1 MGTDMMQ
8 TDRAEPFQPTGLSED
23 AEDLAA
29 RLERKEFPDV
39 LVIGSGYG
47 AAVAALRLAEAGRQV
62 WLIERGREYAAG
74 DFPAGIEDMGRHLRF
89 ERESK
94 GVGMAT
100 GYEDALFDLRLGRR
114 FSSLVGNGLGG
125 GSLINAGVMLR
136 PPDAVFDLP
145 EWPQGIRANSRSL
158 DGFFQQAYAALGTQV
173 GTAAA
178 SGGQATGFALGS
190 TDKFARL
197 GQFAEA
203 CRKRLDPAKVE
214 VSAAEEVPVTVALRA
229 DPVNGAQACIGCG
242 NCMSGCRH
250 NAKLSLDRTYLR
262 KAQRHGARL
271 FTRVSALWVERPSC
285 GTESAPGTGP
295 GGWRVHCV
303 RTAERGLWSAA
314 GGRAGRHGRPNPYE
328 FCIDVPQVV
337 VAAGVVGTLE
347 ILQRSRNA
355 GLAVSGWLGRGISAN
370 GDEVAAAY
378 RMKQPAGAVGW
389 TQEPTPE
396 AGSHPRAVGPTICGV
411 VSFEPC
417 GGRPVTD
424 RTIVQDGTAPAPMQ
438 MLLREMLQTLAW
450 RKVNEGG
457 DPAGIPDD
465 TLTHSL
471 FLLGMGHDKAEGR
484 FTLQPTAERDHE
496 RGQLAWDDAA
506 DLVPAGPLH
515 ASRMSLAKKGPMKAR
530 EFLSG
535 FAAGALPA
543 GLSAIGGPGARGWLS
558 VHLLGGCRMGDSR
571 HEGVVDHLCR
581 VFDAGHPAKQDALH
595 PGLYVMD
602 GAIVPRSLGVNP
614 ALTIT
619 ALVERAMAGL
629 LQTPAVSPPPQ
640 PNSSATP
647 APAGGATP

>member
-1 MGTDMMQ
+1 MTQ
-8 TDRAEPFQPTGLSED
+8 TERTQPPPSERLSED
-23 AEDLAA
+23 VEDLLW
-29 RLERKEFPDV
+29 RLQQKQSPEV

-47 AAVAALRLAEAGRQV
+47 AAVAAARLAERSRRV
-62 WLIERGREYAAG
+62 WLLERGREYAAS
-74 DFPAGIEDMGRHLRF
+74 DFPESIEDTGRHLRF

-94 GVGMAT
+94 GVGTAT
-100 GYEDALFDLRLGRR
+100 GYKDALFDLRLGRR

-125 GSLINAGVMLR
+125 GSLINAGVMLW
-136 PPDAVFDLP
+136 PPDEVFDLP
-145 EWPQGIRANSRSL
+145 EWPAALRRSARELAADRDRAL
-158 DGFFQQAYAALGTQV
+158 AGLGTQRV
-173 GTAAA
+173 GASKAAA
-178 SGGQATGFALGS
+178 GASPWTPGRTEKFQRLQEFA
-190 TDKFARL
+190 A
-197 GQFAEA
+197 A
-203 CRKRLDPAKVE
+203 CRTRLDPAKVE
-214 VSAAEEVPVTVALRA
+214 VSRAEEVPVTVALQA
-229 DPVNGAQACIGCG
+229 DPGAGARACIGCG

-250 NAKLSLDRTYLR
+250 EAKLSLDRTYLR

-378 RMKQPAGAVGW
+378 RMRQPAGAVGW

-396 AGSHPRAVGPTICGV
+396 AGNHPRAIGPTICGV
-411 VSFEPC
+411 VAFEPR

-450 RKVNEGG
+450 REANEGG

-465 TLTHSL
+465 ALTHSL

-515 ASRMSLAKKGPMKAR
+515 ASRMSLAEKGPMKAR
-530 EFLSG
+530 KFLSG

-571 HEGVVDHLCR
+571 LEGVVDHLCR
-581 VFDAGHPAKQDALH
+581 VFDAGHPGKQDALH

-629 LQTPAVSPPPQ
+629 LQTPAVPPPSQ
-640 PNSSATP
+640 SNSSAAP
-647 APAGGATP
+647 APTGGATP